1 MDKYCLNLLCP
12 PQSEEKLLDLL
23 LESAVDRHFTTSRA
37 DSHGAEH
44 RQLSNLEQVM
54 GRSRSVLV
62 QVLLD
67 RDELEALLAQLGQAF
82 AGVGLQYWATPV
94 AVQGEIE

>member
-12 PQSEEKLLDLL
+12 PESEEKLLDLL
-23 LESAVDRHFTTSRA
+23 LESAVDRLFTTSRA
-37 DSHGAEH
+37 YSHGAEH
-44 RQLSNLEQVM
+44 SQLSNLEQVM

-67 RDELEALLAQLGQAF
+67 RDELEALLAQLGQSF

-94 AVQGEIE
+94 ALQGEIK

>member
-12 PQSEEKLLDLL
+12 PQSEERLLDLL
-23 LESAVDRHFTTSRA
+23 LESAVDRLFTTSLA
-37 DSHGAEH
+37 YSHGAEH
-44 RQLSNLEQVM
+44 AQLSNLEQVM

-67 RDELEALLAQLGQAF
+67 RDELEALLAQLGQSF

-94 AVQGEIE
+94 ALQGEIK